1 MPLAH
6 TALRAPR
13 VPVSTEPLVAL
24 VGGMQQLSVGVFAP
38 RPNLR

>member
-6 TALRAPR
+6 TTLHAPQ

-24 VGGMQQLSVGVFAP
+24 VGGMQQLSVDVFA
-38 RPNLR
+38 L